1 MLNYE
6 KVKKEYEIIQLLLD
20 KNNKQLKAKNDKIIS
35 LEKKSKSLL
44 ELQRELEKMSAKNV
58 MLTKQLESNHIEF
71 EKMNT
76 NYKILVNDDVK
87 IRKLIQNYSSENI
100 QSKGTSQLANEILQ
114 SKSDDLNALEYR
126 FKTIENKNKELEK
139 QNELLLAQISEQKK
153 LLHNL
158 LNLFT

>member
-1 MLNYE
+1 
-6 KVKKEYEIIQLLLD
+6 
-20 KNNKQLKAKNDKIIS
+20 
-35 LEKKSKSLL
+35 
-44 ELQRELEKMSAKNV
+44 MSAKNV